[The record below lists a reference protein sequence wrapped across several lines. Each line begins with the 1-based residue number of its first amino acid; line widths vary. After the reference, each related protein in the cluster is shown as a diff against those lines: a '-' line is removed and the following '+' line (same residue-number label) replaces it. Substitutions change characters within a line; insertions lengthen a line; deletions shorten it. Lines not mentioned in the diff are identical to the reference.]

1 MCQGSIIKTQAAALT
16 GWPAG
21 LAPLPGPERRA
32 GCPEEAG
39 RGGLG
44 RRLADND
51 AELLRGPHL
60 HAEEHAVGPGLLQ
73 VPAGSDQM
81 PEVGGEL

>member
-1 MCQGSIIKTQAAALT
+1 MISWKSAWEVTVG
-16 GWPAG
+16 
-21 LAPLPGPERRA
+21 R
-32 GCPEEAG
+32 
-39 RGGLG
+39 RGGEGWVG
-44 RRLADND
+44 RRADND
-51 AELLRGPHL
+51 AELLRGPQL